1 MPRDPF
7 TFTNAFIPLRM
18 HIDTKQQIAQV
29 VGRMKP
35 DNASIYYGL
44 IMAEKAIVAVIK
56 NDTKITVIP
65 SGKFS

>member
-65 SGKFS
+65 SGMFS

>member
-1 MPRDPF
+1 
-7 TFTNAFIPLRM
+7 M
-18 HIDTKQQIAQV
+18 HMDTKQQIAQV

-44 IMAEKAIVAVIK
+44 IMAEKAIVAVLK
-56 NDTKITVIP
+56 YDTIITVIP